1 MAVEATHNPVQDRVL
16 SYLGQPQRTRANYYA
31 ERLAQAGFF
40 TKGEEAQRDILNAVL
55 EQAKVEQDSGW
66 GNQFRQFM
74 GETLTPPAPAT
85 RTVAVTIQVEVDSNV
100 SDASVADDVNAVVGG
115 TVTAVTPV

>member
-16 SYLGQPQRTRANYYA
+16 SYLGQPSRTRANYYA

-40 TKGEEAQRDILNAVL
+40 TKPEDDQRMILLAVF
-55 EQAKVEQDSGW
+55 EQAKAENGQDW

-74 GETLTPPAPAT
+74 GELLDPPAPQT
-85 RTVAVTIQVEVDSNV
+85 RTVIVTTQIEADDDV
-100 SDASVADDVNAVVGG
+100 SDVDLAEQVA
-115 TVTAVTPV
+115 TVTGGVVTSVTPA